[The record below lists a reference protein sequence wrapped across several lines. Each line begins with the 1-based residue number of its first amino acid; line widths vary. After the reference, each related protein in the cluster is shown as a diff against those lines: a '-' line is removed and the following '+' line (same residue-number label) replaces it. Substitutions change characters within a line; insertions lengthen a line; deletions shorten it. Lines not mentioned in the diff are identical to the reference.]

1 MNELS
6 LLLSFALG
14 ASMWTEGGGGESE
27 EEEDT
32 DSNTEETGS
41 AGGGKVT
48 DREKARERERWSE
61 WL

>member
-48 DREKARERERWSE
+48 DGEKARERERWSE